1 MAKRGV
7 PARLDRRATVTQAAP
22 RTDSRT
28 WAEVGFAS
36 GILAVVAYGLA
47 SAVPMPSALEAVAAS
62 VFGVG
67 IGLASAGLYEVL
79 GLHRPRLSLKIAL
92 GANLAA
98 SVAVTMMLFA
108 QIGFRRWLEVT
119 FPTGVGAASGSPA
132 YEAAN
137 GLQLGLDAAWDVFL
151 AIGTVL
157 FAANM
162 WTHPRFGRAFALVG
176 GSLAALLLVPNLV
189 TFPEPPSEAGL
200 FDPGPLVGLWYLA
213 VAIRIGLSLRWVD
226 DRAAEV

>member
-79 GLHRPRLSLKIAL
+79 GCIGRGFPSRSPSARTSQPRSR
-92 GANLAA
+92 
-98 SVAVTMMLFA
+98 S
-108 QIGFRRWLEVT
+108 R
-119 FPTGVGAASGSPA
+119 
-132 YEAAN
+132 
-137 GLQLGLDAAWDVFL
+137 
-151 AIGTVL
+151 
-157 FAANM
+157 
-162 WTHPRFGRAFALVG
+162 
-176 GSLAALLLVPNLV
+176 
-189 TFPEPPSEAGL
+189 
-200 FDPGPLVGLWYLA
+200 
-213 VAIRIGLSLRWVD
+213 
-226 DRAAEV
+226 